1 MNRVEAFSNFRGIEE
16 GLVWIEEVDVK
27 TTIVDICQPLS
38 QRERSLNERAHDP
51 IRNQGSQ

>member
-38 QRERSLNERAHDP
+38 QKERNLNEKDYT
-51 IRNQGSQ
+51 IFK